1 MSDDPYRGGGLNP
14 FNFPHRLGQ
23 YSQKSPDGDDAR
35 DVQDPHTW
43 DDPEQSWRERV
54 VPETVAGKIGAIV
67 ALFLG
72 GGFLL
77 YLLPIFAPTFR
88 NPLFLGTVIILVIL
102 ALYGLFMRHSGFKA
116 AVRMSKSVILYG
128 DDADIRFVEEQGT
141 TGRSHLV
148 TPIRSL
154 SFAGLRPKP
163 LRKRQLPF
171 DANRLR
177 SNLAREDEA
186 GKEPVVDRL
195 RGPETVRKDTETY
208 GTIYIT
214 HASGMDFDEFARE
227 SDRVTT
233 RPDTIDEEVARE
245 MNDLIESLEASI
257 TTLRHQVEMLEERTT
272 EVRDTRRGAIV
283 DELQGSLKLMEQM
296 TELAAKQTDGRKQN
310 GSRRGSR
317 SATTTDPVAR
327 LEKEIEEEMEEQR

>member
-43 DDPEQSWRERV
+43 DKPDRSWRERL
-54 VPETVAGKIGAIV
+54 VPETVAGKIGAVV

-77 YLLPIFAPTFR
+77 YLVPIFAPTFR
-88 NPLFLGTVIILVIL
+88 NPLFLGAVFILVIL
-102 ALYGLFMRHSGFKA
+102 ALYGLFMRNSGFKA
-116 AVRMSKSVILYG
+116 AVQMPKSVILYG
-128 DDADIRFVEEQGT
+128 DDVDIRLVEEQGT
-141 TGRSHLV
+141 TGRSYLV
-148 TPIRSL
+148 TPFRSL
-154 SFAGLRPKP
+154 SFAGFRPKP

-177 SNLAREDEA
+177 SNLTREDKA
-186 GKEPVVDRL
+186 GEEPVVDRL
-195 RGPETVRKDTETY
+195 RGPETVRKSTDTY
-208 GTIYIT
+208 GTVYVT
-214 HASGMDFDEFARE
+214 HASGMEFDEFARE

-233 RPDTIDEEVARE
+233 RPETIDEDVARE

-283 DELQGSLKLMEQM
+283 DELQGSLELMEQM
-296 TELAAKQTDGRKQN
+296 TELAAKQTDGRKQDRMRN
-310 GSRRGSR
+310 GSM

-327 LEKEIEEEMEEQR
+327 LEKEIDEELEDER